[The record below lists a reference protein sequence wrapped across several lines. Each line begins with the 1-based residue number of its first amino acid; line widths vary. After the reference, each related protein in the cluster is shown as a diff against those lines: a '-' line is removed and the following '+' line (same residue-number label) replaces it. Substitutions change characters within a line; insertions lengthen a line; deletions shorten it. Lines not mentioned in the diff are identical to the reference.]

1 MPSLKNHLLELLVA
15 SALILLMLLSGY
27 IIIFP
32 GSSHENKRPISET
45 PNLYQEEASPDS
57 QEPALRIGLPTTA
70 EIVEILTQDSTHA
83 HLLGDSE
90 DSGSPPPWLADFE
103 SMAGTGPL
111 DPSRVIQLWAYV
123 DSLEDREKRLVAYA
137 LIADQAE
144 PRVFQAMIWPKV
156 WNSSTDLE
164 VCRII
169 ANTVPKMPEET
180 MFPYLLALLQHPD
193 EETRA
198 IARGILWGYFPDI
211 PESDYA
217 RAIQYRNLR

>member
-1 MPSLKNHLLELLVA
+1 MPSLKDHFFELLIA
-15 SALILLMLLSGY
+15 SVLIVLVLLLGYTVISSGLDHKNKPP
-27 IIIFP
+27 ITE
-32 GSSHENKRPISET
+32 STKSHR
-45 PNLYQEEASPDS
+45 EEASQDS
-57 QEPALRIGLPTTA
+57 QEPPLRIGLPTTA
-70 EIVEILTQDSTHA
+70 EIVEVLTQDSTRA
-83 HLLGDSE
+83 HLLGDGG
-90 DSGSPPPWLADFE
+90 DSGSPPPWLADFD
-103 SMAGTGPL
+103 SMAGAGPL
-111 DPSRVIQLWAYV
+111 EPSRLIQLWAYA
-123 DSLEDREKRLVAYA
+123 DSLADQEKRLVAYA

-144 PRVFQAMIWPKV
+144 TGVFQSLIWPKV

-198 IARGILWGYFPDI
+198 IARGVLWGYFPDV

-217 RAIQYRNLR
+217 RAIQYRNIR